1 MSAAEPTAIKMF
13 FIVFIT
19 FTDLTINE
27 LWATAS
33 RSVNTLNPLGLVPPQ
48 IAPDRLPQV
57 DFEPVG
63 AP

>member
-1 MSAAEPTAIKMF
+1 MF
-13 FIVFIT
+13 FIVFFT